1 MARSKPFFS
10 MMAAA
15 AENVTGE
22 EQIDEEAPQVDRLL
36 LLLFDLVIGDLNLV
50 AVVCQECTITVLAPL

>member
-1 MARSKPFFS
+1 

>member
-1 MARSKPFFS
+1 

-50 AVVCQECTITVLAPL
+50 AVVCQECTITVLAAL